1 MAAAGA
7 LRALIWD
14 VDGTVAETERDGH
27 RLAFNEAFQA
37 HGLPWYWGVSEYGP
51 LLSVTGGRE
60 RLLHYMAMQ
69 GPAWPG
75 VPAQAPEREALARR
89 LHAAK
94 NERYAARIAR
104 GGMPARPGVHRLMEE
119 ARSAGVALAVAT
131 TTSRSNVDALFE
143 SLFGSAWERGF
154 ATVVCAED
162 APQKK
167 PHPQAYQL
175 ALQRMGVGPDE
186 AFAIE
191 DSPNGLQAAQAAG
204 IACGITLSAYFRDA
218 SFEGAAWVCD
228 DLESPQPMRLTQCR
242 APARRQAD

>member
-1 MAAAGA
+1 MATARA

-37 HGLPWYWGVSEYGP
+37 HGLPWNWGVSEYGP
-51 LLSVTGGRE
+51 LLAVTGGRE
-60 RLLHYMAMQ
+60 RLLHSMALQ

-75 VPAQAPEREALARR
+75 VPALASEREALARR
-89 LHAAK
+89 LHATK

-104 GGMPARPGVHRLMEE
+104 GGMPARPGVLRLMDE
-119 ARSAGVALAVAT
+119 ARTAGVALAVAT
-131 TTSRSNVDALFE
+131 TTSRSNVDALFV
-143 SLFGSAWERGF
+143 SLFGAAWERGF
-154 ATVVCAED
+154 AAVVCAED

-175 ALQRMGVGPDE
+175 ALQRMGVEPEE

-191 DSPNGLQAAQAAG
+191 DSPNGLQAARAAS
-204 IACGITLSAYFRDA
+204 IACGITRSAYFHNA

-228 DLESPQPMRLTQCR
+228 DLESPQPMALAQCR
-242 APARRQAD
+242 APARA